1 MKPGVNQSPVQ
12 RDTEVDNYIRLG
24 LGSFVTDAASASPP
38 TLSTIFL
45 SWSHPAWLSADL
57 LLSTPASSRAVWDG
71 SGGRAVVAVAAEGE
85 GAAGRGGAAIPGA
98 ALRFGRP
105 CVHAATSSSSSSSMT
120 CPRFSSSIEWWT
132 LLLCGRTYPQC
143 SLCSYASTGAWP
155 YVPVIMQRQVPAGYL
170 CSASFQFIDR
180 VVASLWT
187 ETGSRGKT
195 VEIPQVQFLDNL
207 FADCGEWHIDKA
219 VDVPGIMALV
229 LHLH

>member
-1 MKPGVNQSPVQ
+1 M
-12 RDTEVDNYIRLG
+12 
-24 LGSFVTDAASASPP
+24 
-38 TLSTIFL
+38 
-45 SWSHPAWLSADL
+45 
-57 LLSTPASSRAVWDG
+57 
-71 SGGRAVVAVAAEGE
+71 AVAAEGE

-120 CPRFSSSIEWWT
+120 SLGSAHRLSGG
-132 LLLCGRTYPQC
+132 LCCYAAERTHSARCVAMHRQVRG
-143 SLCSYASTGAWP
+143 LT
-155 YVPVIMQRQVPAGYL
+155 VIVQRQVPAGYL